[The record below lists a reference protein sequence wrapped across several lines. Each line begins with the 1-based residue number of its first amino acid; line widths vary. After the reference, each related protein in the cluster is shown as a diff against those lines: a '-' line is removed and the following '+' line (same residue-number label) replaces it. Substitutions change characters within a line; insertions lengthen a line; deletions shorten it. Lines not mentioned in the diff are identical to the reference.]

1 MRQLML
7 ASEFYENREEHLMDD
22 DTSAIPPQPSK
33 PRGML
38 GREAIA
44 RAAFHKWWQDQ
55 PHSSCVFT
63 ARRRELARAQHAGS
77 RAPAPSAAALL
88 LVVIGFCL
96 KELRV

>member
-1 MRQLML
+1 ML

-63 ARRRELARAQHAGS
+63 ARRMRLEELWESLDMVRK
-77 RAPAPSAAALL
+77 LL
-88 LVVIGFCL
+88 LVGMSP
-96 KELRV
+96 